1 MKKTSLLTLAFFLLG
16 FTALAVS
23 ACNKNS
29 KDGDQKKA
37 ADGKDQP
44 VKPTDTVKPPAA
56 DPGAKPADLGAKPA
70 EPVKVEAPPAPI
82 AEAKIVVENTGGEKK
97 VALRYQYTAGV
108 VTTAMMEMKM
118 GMQIS
123 MGTMQ
128 QPAIS
133 LPLMKMAMK
142 LTNREVKD
150 SGNLVYDFIL
160 ESMDVVPEADTP
172 APMVDQMKAS
182 LKDITG
188 MNGNAEVTP
197 RGITKAADMKMP
209 ANSNPQLASMMDNF
223 KQQMSQMSVPLPE
236 EPVGEGAAWT
246 VTTQLTTNGMLVT
259 NQYKY
264 TLTKL
269 DGSNIEMTVALV
281 QSAEPQELKNPALPA
296 GTVLKLQEFKSSGS
310 GTVKMDLSKMV
321 PTSEISSETSMK
333 LEVESGGQKQNL
345 DQKMNLKLKLY
356 AAEK

>member
-1 MKKTSLLTLAFFLLG
+1 MKKTSLLTLALFLLG
-16 FTALAVS
+16 FATLAMT
-23 ACNKNS
+23 ACNKTA

-44 VKPTDTVKPPAA
+44 VKPADTVKPPAGA
-56 DPGAKPADLGAKPA
+56 PGAKPAEPLKPA
-70 EPVKVEAPPAPI
+70 DPVKVEAPPA
-82 AEAKIVVENTGGEKK
+82 AMTEAKIVVENTGGDNKI
-97 VALRYQYTAGV
+97 ALRYQYTAGV
-108 VTTAMMEMKM
+108 VTTAMMEMKL

-123 MGTMQ
+123 MGAIQ
-128 QPAIS
+128 QPAMS
-133 LPLMKMAMK
+133 LPVMKMSMK

-160 ESMDVVPEADTP
+160 ESVDVVPEADTP

-182 LKDITG
+182 LNDIKG

-209 ANSNPQLASMMDNF
+209 ANTNPQLTSMMDNF

-246 VTTQLTTNGMLVT
+246 VTTQLTTGGMVVT

-269 DGSNIEMTVALV
+269 DGNNIEMKVALV
-281 QSAEPQELKNPALPA
+281 QSAEPQELKNPNLPP
-296 GTVLKLQEFKSSGS
+296 GTVLKLQEFKSGGS
-310 GTVKMDLSKMV
+310 GTVKMDLTKMV
-321 PTSEISSETSMK
+321 PTSELTSETTMK
-333 LEVESGGQKQNL
+333 IEVEAGAQKQNL
-345 DQKMNLKLKLY
+345 DQKMNLTLKLY